1 MSEDSDAEKTESASP
16 KRLEQ
21 AREEGD
27 VPRSREVATFT
38 VLMASGCCLWFAGD
52 AIVRRLTA
60 VMVSG
65 LSLDREQILNPD
77 AMMLRIGYDV
87 GSVLL
92 TCLPYA
98 VAIMVVALASPLLV
112 GGWLFSAK
120 AFMPKFSKLN
130 PNLMILRVASDV
142 TSVLL
147 TCLPYAV
154 AIMVVA
160 LASPLLVG
168 GWLFSSKAFTPNFG
182 KLNPIRGLGNMVSKN
197 ALVELLKALAK
208 TLVVGFVAWMV
219 MQHYKDAVLGLSV
232 ESLKAGSAHLI
243 SLLISA
249 FLIIVGALGLIAAI
263 DGPYQMWHYANK
275 MKMTLQEVKQEA
287 KESDGNPQIKQK
299 IRQLQHEMSRRRM
312 MADVPTADVVVT
324 NPTHYAVALKYGE
337 NSRGAP
343 QVVAKGADAVA
354 ARIRELAGEHK
365 VAILEAPALARAL
378 YKHTEIGDEIPE
390 ALYGAVAEVLAYVF
404 QVRNYKAG
412 GRYPDRPTKLA
423 VPPEMDPLNPASQ
436 QKPDSTR

>member
-1 MSEDSDAEKTESASP
+1 MSEDSDAEKTEAASP

-65 LSLDREQILNPD
+65 LTLEREQILNPD

-98 VAIMVVALASPLLV
+98 LAIMLVALASPV
-112 GGWLFSAK
+112 
-120 AFMPKFSKLN
+120 
-130 PNLMILRVASDV
+130 
-142 TSVLL
+142 
-147 TCLPYAV
+147 
-154 AIMVVA
+154 
-160 LASPLLVG
+160 LVG

-197 ALVELLKALAK
+197 ALVELLKAIAK
-208 TLVVGFVAWMV
+208 TIVVGVVAWMV
-219 MQHYKDAVLGLSV
+219 MQHQKDAVLGLSV
-232 ESLKAGSAHLI
+232 ESLRAGSAHLI
-243 SLLISA
+243 SLLITA
-249 FLIIVGALGLIAAI
+249 FLMIVGALGLIAAI

-287 KESDGNPQIKQK
+287 KESDGNPQIKAK
-299 IRQLQHEMSRRRM
+299 IRQMQHEMSRRRM

-324 NPTHYAVALKYGE
+324 NPTHYAVALKYGD

-343 QVVAKGADAVA
+343 QVVAKGIDEVA
-354 ARIRELAGEHK
+354 AKIRELAGEHK

-404 QVRNYKAG
+404 QLRSYGNG
-412 GRYPDRPTKLA
+412 HGQRPDKPKQLD
-423 VPPEMDPLNPASQ
+423 VPPELDPQNPASQ
-436 QKPDSTR
+436 TPPAADAADKNKGSTP